1 MYLQTKADKKLARP
15 SIYSHLREY
24 LPFYRK
30 NIEEFAYFCTQINLF
45 RNVSRKKKPLPLLE
59 KITITDVAAEGKALA
74 KVNDLVVFV
83 PYVVPGD
90 VVDLQVKR
98 KKNKYAEAVAVK
110 FHEYSPKRAVPF
122 CQHYGVCGGCKWQCL
137 SYEDQIKYKQKQVT
151 DNLTRIG
158 KVELPEISP
167 ILGSEKTEFYRNK
180 LEFTFSDKRW
190 LTEEEVRAEVTYDQM
205 NAVGFHI
212 PGAFD
217 KVLAI
222 EKCWLQDDISNQIR
236 NTIRDYAYEHGL
248 AFYNIRNHEGLLR
261 NLMIRTSS
269 TGELMVLLQ
278 VRVSADKDV
287 DDTKA
292 LLAHVAGKFPQITSL
307 LYVVNNKQNDTIND
321 LDVVVFKGN
330 DHIFEEM
337 EGLRFK
343 VGPKSFYQ
351 TNSEQAYNLYKVARD
366 FAGLTGDE
374 LVYDLYTGTGTIANF
389 VSRRARKVVGIE
401 YVPEAIEDAK
411 VNSAI
416 NGIENTLFFA
426 GDMKDMLTQDFINEH
441 GRPDVIITDPPRA
454 GMHNDVIDVI
464 LFAEP
469 KRIVYVSCNPATQA
483 RDLQLLDA
491 KYKVTAVQPVDMFP
505 HTHHVENVV
514 LLEKK

>member
-1 MYLQTKADKKLARP
+1 M
-15 SIYSHLREY
+15 
-24 LPFYRK
+24 
-30 NIEEFAYFCTQINLF
+30 
-45 RNVSRKKKPLPLLE
+45 SRKKKPLPLLE

-110 FHEYSPKRAVPF
+110 FHEYSSRRAVPF

-137 SYEDQIKYKQKQVT
+137 AYEDQIKYKQKQVT

-190 LTEEEVRAEVTYDQM
+190 LTEEEVKADVQYDQM

-236 NTIRDYAYEHGL
+236 NAIRDYAYEHNY
-248 AFYNIRNHEGLLR
+248 AFYNIRNHEGVLR

-278 VRVSADKDV
+278 VRVSCDKDLGQ
-287 DDTKA
+287 TKE
-292 LLAHVAGKFPQITSL
+292 LLAYVADKFPQITSL

-321 LDVVVFKGN
+321 LDVEVFKGN

-366 FAGLTGDE
+366 FAGLTGEE

-389 VSRRARKVVGIE
+389 VSRRAKKVIGIE

-416 NGIENTLFFA
+416 NGIDNTLFYA

-454 GMHNDVIDVI
+454 GMHTDVIDVI

-469 KRIVYVSCNPATQA
+469 RRIVYVSCNPATQA

-491 KYKVTAVQPVDMFP
+491 KYKVMAVQPVDMFP